1 MSAGQ
6 YVLSGVISLVV
17 SAGTYLV
24 MHTVM
29 APPPEKVLDVPQ
41 IVGLTPDQA
50 RGLAE
55 PLGLLLVID
64 GQRESDSDKIAV
76 GSVVEQRPL
85 QGSRLKKG
93 GELHAMLA
101 LPVAKVAVPGV
112 VGQPLA
118 AAQKALTD
126 AGLKAGGVTEL
137 PNATVA
143 VGAIIA
149 TEPPPGTALRKGDT
163 VSLQVSK
170 GGEQVQVPSLRGRSL
185 GSAKKTLELAGLIL
199 GDVRKTSDD
208 NAADGA
214 VLKQDPAP
222 GTAVAKGSKVDL
234 VVND

>member
-1 MSAGQ
+1 MSAWQ
-6 YVLSGVISLVV
+6 HVVSGLVSMVV

-24 MHTVM
+24 MHNLM
-29 APPPEKVLDVPQ
+29 APPPEKVIDVPQ

-55 PLGLLLVID
+55 PMGLLLVID
-64 GQRESDSDKIAV
+64 GQRESESDKIAV
-76 GSVVEQRPL
+76 GSVMEQRPL

-101 LPVAKVAVPGV
+101 LPVAKVAVPAV

-118 AAQKALTD
+118 AAQKAIADL
-126 AGLKAGGVTEL
+126 GLKAGAVTEV
-137 PNATVA
+137 PNVTVP

-149 TEPPPGTALRKGDT
+149 TEPPPGSQLRRGES

-170 GGEQVQVPSLRGRSL
+170 GGEQVQVPSLRGRGL
-185 GSAKKTLELAGLIL
+185 GSARRALEQAGLVL
-199 GDVRKTSDD
+199 GDVGKTSDD

-214 VLKQDPAP
+214 VLRQDPAP
-222 GTAVAKGSKVDL
+222 GTAVAKGSKVNV

>member
-1 MSAGQ
+1 M
-6 YVLSGVISLVV
+6 VV

-24 MHTVM
+24 MHSVM
-29 APPPEKVLDVPQ
+29 APPPEKLLDVPQ

-64 GQRESDSDKIAV
+64 GQRESDNDKIAV
-76 GSVVEQRPL
+76 GAVMEQRPL

-93 GELHAMLA
+93 GELHATLA

-118 AAQKALTD
+118 TAQKALAD
-126 AGLKAGGVTEL
+126 LGLKAGAVTEV
-137 PNATVA
+137 PNPTVP

-149 TEPPPGTALRKGDT
+149 SEPPPGTQLRKGDS

-185 GSAKKTLELAGLIL
+185 GAARKALEQLGLVI
-199 GDVRKTSDD
+199 GDVRKGSDD

-214 VLKQDPAP
+214 ILRQDPAP
-222 GTAVAKGSKVDL
+222 GTAVAKGAKVD
-234 VVND
+234 VTVND

>member
-1 MSAGQ
+1 MSAVQ
-6 YVLSGVISLVV
+6 YVVSGLISLVV

-29 APPPEKVLDVPQ
+29 APPPEKVIDVPQ

-55 PLGLLLVID
+55 PLGLFLVID

-76 GSVVEQRPL
+76 GSVMEQRPL

-93 GELHAMLA
+93 GEVHATLA
-101 LPVAKVAVPGV
+101 LPVSKVAVPGI

-118 AAQKALTD
+118 AAQKALAD
-126 AGLKAGGVTEL
+126 LGLKAGTVTEV
-137 PNATVA
+137 PNPTVPI
-143 VGAIIA
+143 GAIIA
-149 TEPPPGTALRKGDT
+149 SEPPSGTQLRKGES

-170 GGEQVQVPSLRGRSL
+170 GGEQAQVPNLRGRSL
-185 GSAKKTLELAGLIL
+185 GAARKALEQAGLVL
-199 GDVRKTSDD
+199 GDVRKGSDD

-214 VLKQDPAP
+214 ILKQDPAP
-222 GTAVAKGSKVDL
+222 GAAVAKGAKVD
-234 VVND
+234 VTVND